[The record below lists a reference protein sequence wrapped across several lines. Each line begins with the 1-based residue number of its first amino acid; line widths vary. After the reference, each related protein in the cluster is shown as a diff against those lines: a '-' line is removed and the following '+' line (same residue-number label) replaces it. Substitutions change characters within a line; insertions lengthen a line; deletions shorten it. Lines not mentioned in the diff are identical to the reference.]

1 MQLWWT
7 APALRTLHYLAI
19 AMLTGIVGIVD
30 LRIFGVAK
38 GLPLGPLQ
46 RLMPW
51 AVVSFAVAAVSGYA
65 LLRINPVNALGPPIN
80 VAFAAKILFLVLIGL
95 NDLLY
100 FASGLKRQV
109 DGVGAGGSASPS
121 AKIVAGVSLLLW
133 AGVVYWSRMLTFL
146 AGTI

>member
-1 MQLWWT
+1 VDR
-7 APALRTLHYLAI
+7 AGVETLHYLAI

-80 VAFAAKILFLVLIGL
+80 VGVRGEDPVPRVDRL

-109 DGVGAGGSASPS
+109 DGVGAGAARLPVPKSWQVFRCCYGP
-121 AKIVAGVSLLLW
+121 V
-133 AGVVYWSRMLTFL
+133 WSTG
-146 AGTI
+146 AAC